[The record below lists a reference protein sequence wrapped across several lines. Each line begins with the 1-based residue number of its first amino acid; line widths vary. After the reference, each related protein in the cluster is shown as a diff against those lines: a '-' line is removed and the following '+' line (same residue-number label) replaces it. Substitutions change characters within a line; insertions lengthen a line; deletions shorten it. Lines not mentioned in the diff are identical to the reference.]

1 MQITRQAR
9 EAVLEQPPPVWSP
22 LWWFR
27 PTNVKRLQWPCA
39 SGCLALKGLSFSTV
53 TAELT
58 TTVTKFLHVDV
69 CLLLAIVVVF
79 ALFWE
84 HAMNLL
90 KKAVRPLIDDER
102 KSNLE
107 EVKKWVAKL
116 KSDGKLPNEDIPL
129 PLETKL
135 K

>member
-1 MQITRQAR
+1 
-9 EAVLEQPPPVWSP
+9 
-22 LWWFR
+22 
-27 PTNVKRLQWPCA
+27 
-39 SGCLALKGLSFSTV
+39 
-53 TAELT
+53 
-58 TTVTKFLHVDV
+58 
-69 CLLLAIVVVF
+69 
-79 ALFWE
+79 
-84 HAMNLL
+84 MNLL